1 MAKDTDAL
9 SSVVSS
15 TYSTATTSAPT
26 VSTALPP
33 VASTLG
39 TLANKIKRKGD
50 KNQLPDGVTLEL
62 YKQYRKLFPKNKN
75 ASNTRVGDGN
85 TSVGGGNVSI

>member
-1 MAKDTDAL
+1 MAKNTDAL
-9 SSVVSS
+9 SSAVSS

-39 TLANKIKRKGD
+39 TVATNITEKGD
-50 KNQLPDGVTLEL
+50 KNQLQGGVKLEL
-62 YKQYRKLFPKNKN
+62 YKQYRELFPKNKN
-75 ASNTRVGDGN
+75 AGNTRVGGDM
-85 TSVGGGNVSI
+85 SI